1 MAVVPSVAVIVAV
14 TEEEIVEVL
23 AVVLP
28 AVVLAV
34 VAALV
39 VLKYSS
45 SPTNTKAYLSL
56 KVLVTI
62 SYVPRTLFLENQST
76 MKKESVLMVKME
88 RKLSIGYGILT
99 DPRLLLLCW
108 VE

>member
-1 MAVVPSVAVIVAV
+1 MAVVPSVAVIVEV

-34 VAALV
+34 VVALV
-39 VLKYSS
+39 VPKYSS
-45 SPTNTKAYLSL
+45 SPTNTKAYLSPR
-56 KVLVTI
+56 VLVTT
-62 SYVPRTLFLENQST
+62 SYAPRTLFLENQST
-76 MKKESVLMVKME
+76 MKKESVLMVKMV
-88 RKLSIGYGILT
+88 RKLSIGCGILT